1 LQKQQN
7 ELQKLKKYRFLRELY
22 YFWYFVYCILH
33 LVSTSSSLINST
45 QLQVKLELRKSN
57 STLILIRNRVE
68 LIDSFSTQLEL
79 NDKFDFRVT
88 FKTIFSSRIIQQI
101 IEIEKDNDYREDR
114 SEDDIRFYNRIERKY
129 HDVRSSTRFRT

>member
-1 LQKQQN
+1 MQKQQN

>member
-1 LQKQQN
+1 MQKQQN

-57 STLILIRNRVE
+57 STLILIWNRVE

-88 FKTIFSSRIIQQI
+88 FETIFSSRIIQQI
-101 IEIEKDNDYREDR
+101 IEIEKDNNYREDR
-114 SEDDIRFYNRIERKY
+114 SEDDIRFYNRIERKC

>member
-1 LQKQQN
+1 MQKQQN

-88 FKTIFSSRIIQQI
+88 FETIFSSRIIQQI

-114 SEDDIRFYNRIERKY
+114 SEDDIRFYNRIERKC
-129 HDVRSSTRFRT
+129 HNVRSSTRFRT

>member
-57 STLILIRNRVE
+57 STLILIWNRVE

-88 FKTIFSSRIIQQI
+88 FETIFSSRIIQQI
-101 IEIEKDNDYREDR
+101 IEIEKDNNYREDR
-114 SEDDIRFYNRIERKY
+114 SEDDIRFYNRIERKC